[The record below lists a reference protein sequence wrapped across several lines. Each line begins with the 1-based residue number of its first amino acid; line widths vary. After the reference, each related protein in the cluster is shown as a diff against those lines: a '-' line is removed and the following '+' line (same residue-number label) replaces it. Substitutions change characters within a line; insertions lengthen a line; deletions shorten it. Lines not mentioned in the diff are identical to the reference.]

1 MKAGAALDRYAHLAT
16 SYLASS
22 RVSYLILYVTSR
34 CNLRC
39 NMCFYADS
47 LNAPSGDGLTLDELT
62 KVSQSLPTL
71 MQLTLTGGEP
81 FLRADLAEVIEAFY
95 GNSGV
100 RSFTIPTNG
109 AYVEAMEQVLE
120 RTLSSCPAA
129 TIKLGLSLDGPE
141 DLHNEIRGSK
151 RSYAQVRE
159 AHAMLRRLQRRH
171 PNLIVTMA
179 GVISS
184 FNVHRAR
191 ELIDLFLTEFPAD
204 DHTLQLTRGIPK
216 DSAAK
221 DVSPDEYERCV
232 AYLEERR
239 EEVRRAAN
247 APTHRM
253 VRKLTTRTRRIVSKA
268 ARTNEFQVPC
278 VAGTRLAILY
288 DTGVLAPCEILAT
301 LDVDP
306 AVRAR
311 LGGFTY
317 GNVRDFD
324 CDVQR
329 AVSSPLGREIARWIA
344 DTRCRCTFE
353 CAIVASIFYQ
363 PRELLRTLATPL
375 GPVAPGDAP
384 APLAEP
390 S

>member
-47 LNAPSGDGLTLDELT
+47 LNAQSGDGLTLDELT

-204 DHTLQLTRGIPK
+204 DHTRGSTSRNPVRG
-216 DSAAK
+216 SAARHRGRAAASRPG
-221 DVSPDEYERCV
+221 SPGPGRSRPAV
-232 AYLEERR
+232 PRHRR
-239 EEVRRAAN
+239 RTRVRRA
-247 APTHRM
+247 
-253 VRKLTTRTRRIVSKA
+253 
-268 ARTNEFQVPC
+268 
-278 VAGTRLAILY
+278 
-288 DTGVLAPCEILAT
+288 D
-301 LDVDP
+301 
-306 AVRAR
+306 
-311 LGGFTY
+311 
-317 GNVRDFD
+317 
-324 CDVQR
+324 
-329 AVSSPLGREIARWIA
+329 
-344 DTRCRCTFE
+344 RCWR
-353 CAIVASIFYQ
+353 
-363 PRELLRTLATPL
+363 
-375 GPVAPGDAP
+375 G
-384 APLAEP
+384 
-390 S
+390 